1 MDIIGANIPVNTLFS
16 LFQKQ
21 FLWYPEKANL
31 NNSAR
36 KDDNMN
42 LKLIA
47 LDIDGTLTDDHKK
60 ITPNTRDT
68 LLEIQE
74 KGVRLVLAS
83 ARPTP
88 GLYETAEVMRLEKHQ
103 GILMAY
109 NGGKIVQASNGEILS
124 EIHMDEEKTRE
135 LLRFLETLPV
145 TVILD
150 DGAQFYVTD
159 EQGYKVEYECKNNHM
174 ECTKVGNLA
183 DFLHFSPIKLLLS
196 VDPSNIFEIQN
207 TIAAHLDDNLIVVR
221 TAPFYLEII
230 PAEIN
235 KGKGLSDICTHMGID
250 LADTAAFG
258 DSENDIPM
266 LQAAALGIA
275 MGNAETAVKNAADRI
290 TLSNNE
296 DGIAYAIH
304 TWLTTDASKQQ
315 LP

>member
-1 MDIIGANIPVNTLFS
+1 M
-16 LFQKQ
+16 K
-21 FLWYPEKANL
+21 
-31 NNSAR
+31 R
-36 KDDNMN
+36 
-42 LKLIA
+42 KLIA
-47 LDIDGTLTDDHKK
+47 LDIDGTLTNDQKE
-60 ITPNTRDT
+60 ITPKTRDT

-74 KGVRLVLAS
+74 NGVRIVLAS

-88 GLYETAEVMRLEKHQ
+88 GLYKTAGQLQLEKHQ

-109 NGGKIVQASNGEILS
+109 NGGKIVHASSGQTLC
-124 EIHMDEEKTRE
+124 EIHMNQEKTRN
-135 LLRFLETLPV
+135 LLHFLETLPV

-159 EQGYKVEYECKNNHM
+159 AHGYKVKYECQNNCM
-174 ECTKVGNLA
+174 QCTEVDNLA

-207 TIAAHLDDNLIVVR
+207 TIRSHLDDNLTVVR

-235 KGKGLSDICTHMGID
+235 KGKGLRDICNHLGIH
-250 LADTAAFG
+250 LTDTAAFG

-266 LQAAALGIA
+266 LEAAGCGVA
-275 MGNAETAVKNAADRI
+275 MENAEDAVKNSADRV

-296 DGIAYAIH
+296 DGIAYAIKN
-304 TWLTTDASKQQ
+304 WL
-315 LP
+315 